1 MDERNARRV
10 SLLACLMTAGLPA
23 IAGMLV
29 FRSQPILIAA
39 IQGDPRDL
47 GWLTKIFFNY
57 PGVALIVLLTA
68 GVILFFAS
76 FLQLRRGEAVTRLA
90 NQLGL
95 LATSGLM
102 SVLFVGL
109 FILAAA
115 LPLYARL
122 TER

>member
-1 MDERNARRV
+1 
-10 SLLACLMTAGLPA
+10 
-23 IAGMLV
+23 
-29 FRSQPILIAA
+29 
-39 IQGDPRDL
+39 
-47 GWLTKIFFNY
+47 
-57 PGVALIVLLTA
+57 VALIVLLTA

-109 FILAAA
+109 FVLAAA